1 MVSIKKNNK
10 GELALA
16 KGIRTRKSSIY
27 SPGQNEVFKISRSR
41 FSNFCDCKRCF
52 FLDRVKGLQSP
63 SMPGWSLNTTVD
75 ELLKKEFDFYREK
88 KEPHP
93 IFKHY
98 NLNFIPYQHKD
109 IDQWRE
115 SLKGGISYH
124 DEDTNLILH
133 GGVDDVWY
141 DLDEKKL
148 VVADYKA
155 QSTKYEVEKVSYLN
169 SQYHQGYKMQM
180 DIYVHILRKMGFK
193 VSDTSY
199 FMVCNGVKTRDSFD
213 SVMNF
218 DITLVDYKV
227 DISWVQKKINEM
239 KDTLESEKIPEET
252 PHCESCAY
260 IREANNFNN
269 NN

>member
-1 MVSIKKNNK
+1 M
-10 GELALA
+10 
-16 KGIRTRKSSIY
+16 
-27 SPGQNEVFKISRSR
+27 
-41 FSNFCDCKRCF
+41 
-52 FLDRVKGLQSP
+52 
-63 SMPGWSLNTTVD
+63 
-75 ELLKKEFDFYREK
+75 
-88 KEPHP
+88 
-93 IFKHY
+93 
-98 NLNFIPYQHKD
+98 
-109 IDQWRE
+109 
-115 SLKGGISYH
+115 
-124 DEDTNLILH
+124 ILH
-133 GGVDDVWY
+133 GGVDDVWF

-155 QSTKYEVEKVSYLN
+155 QSTKYEVEKVSYLD

-180 DIYVHILRKMGFK
+180 DIYVYILRKMGFK

-199 FMVCNGVKTRDSFD
+199 FMVCNGIKTRDSFN

-227 DISWVQKKINEM
+227 DTSWVQKKINEM